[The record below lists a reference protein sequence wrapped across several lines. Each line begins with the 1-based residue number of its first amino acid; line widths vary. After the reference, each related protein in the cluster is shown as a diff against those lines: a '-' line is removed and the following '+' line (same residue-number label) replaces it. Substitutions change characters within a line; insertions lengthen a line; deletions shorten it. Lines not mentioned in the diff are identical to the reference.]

1 MHDPAAPVAPAT
13 PVTTP
18 SRRAQDT
25 ARSFWQTVRL
35 IIWGIILVVLV
46 AFIVQNLD
54 YVELRVL
61 NWERSVRL
69 AWVLIVAGVLGYILG
84 WLRPRIRRR

>member
-1 MHDPAAPVAPAT
+1 MHDPAAPVT

-18 SRRAQDT
+18 TRRAQAT

-35 IIWGIILVVLV
+35 VIWSVILIVLL

-61 NWERSVRL
+61 NWERRVRL
-69 AWVLIVAGVLGYILG
+69 AWVLLVAGILGYILG
-84 WLRPRIRRR
+84 WLRPRFRRR

>member
-1 MHDPAAPVAPAT
+1 MHDPAAPVAPA
-13 PVTTP
+13 PHETTP

-69 AWVLIVAGVLGYILG
+69 AWVLIVAGALGYILG
-84 WLRPRIRRR
+84 CLRPRIRRR